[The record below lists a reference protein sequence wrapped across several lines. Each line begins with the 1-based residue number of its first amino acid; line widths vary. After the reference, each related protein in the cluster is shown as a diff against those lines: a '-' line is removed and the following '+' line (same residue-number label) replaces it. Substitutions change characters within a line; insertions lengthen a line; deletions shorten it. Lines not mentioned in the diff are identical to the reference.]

1 MASTFGEIENHRDP
15 DARQVDQS
23 KEPIELAK
31 QFFLKM
37 QTGEVVGE
45 QVN

>member
-31 QFFLKM
+31 QCFLKNAN
-37 QTGEVVGE
+37 GGGCG
-45 QVN
+45 